1 MAVELATFDQ
11 ARFTG
16 CAESIVAASH
26 VIYSRGWSPATSS
39 NYSVRLDANSCAVTV
54 SGKHKGE
61 LSVDDV
67 MAVDLAGN
75 PLLDKKPS
83 AETLLHTQL
92 YRRDADI
99 GAVLHTHSV
108 CATVLTMELSGMD
121 VLVLKGYELLK
132 AFNSVKTHNT
142 ELHIP
147 VFENTQDMVALSHC
161 IEKYMQREG
170 TGVAYLIR
178 GHGLY
183 TWAEDLAS
191 CMRHLE
197 ALEFLLDCEWRRYC
211 IRVQDR

>member
-61 LSVDDV
+61 LSADDV

-92 YRRDADI
+92 YKRDADI

-108 CATVLTMELSGMD
+108 CATVLTMEHPNMD
-121 VLVLKGYELLK
+121 TLVLRGYELLK
-132 AFNSVKTHNT
+132 AFTGVKTHST

-147 VFENTQDMVALSHC
+147 VFENTQDMVELSQRV
-161 IEKYMQREG
+161 EKRMQREG

-183 TWAEDLAS
+183 TWAEDLAA

-197 ALEFLLDCEWRRYC
+197 ALEFLLDCEWRRYSAHAHN
-211 IRVQDR
+211 R